1 MMKKIVFLFAMMLMS
16 VSGFAQQAKEIIDSY
31 RGNDKVQIV
40 DIDKSMM
47 EQYASEKSETEREAL
62 KNAESITMLIVVDKK
77 LSKEISKKFAKL
89 TKEGYSTGP
98 VDDDDPKFK
107 DIQVYVKE
115 ENDTVTELVSIAN
128 TEGLSFVML
137 ITGKFTEEEIQSM
150 QDKE

>member
-47 EQYASEKSETEREAL
+47 EQYAAEKGEAEKEAL

-77 LSKEISKKFAKL
+77 LSKELHKKFDKL

-98 VDDDDPKFK
+98 VDDDDPEFK

-115 ENDTVTELVSIAN
+115 ENDTITELLSIAN

-137 ITGKFTEEEIQSM
+137 ITGKFTEEQIQSI
-150 QDKE
+150 QDKK

>member
-1 MMKKIVFLFAMMLMS
+1 MKKIVFLFAMMLMS

-47 EQYASEKSETEREAL
+47 EQYAAEKGEAEKEAL

-77 LSKEISKKFAKL
+77 LSKELHKKFDKL

-98 VDDDDPKFK
+98 VDDDDPEFK

-115 ENDTVTELVSIAN
+115 ENDTITELLSIAN

-137 ITGKFTEEEIQSM
+137 ITGKFTEEQIQSI
-150 QDKE
+150 QDKK

>member
-47 EQYASEKSETEREAL
+47 EQYASEKGEAEKEAL

-77 LSKEISKKFAKL
+77 LSKELHKKFDKL

-98 VDDDDPKFK
+98 VDDDDPEFK

-115 ENDTVTELVSIAN
+115 ENDAITELLSIAN

-137 ITGKFTEEEIQSM
+137 ITGKFTEEQIQSI
-150 QDKE
+150 QDKK